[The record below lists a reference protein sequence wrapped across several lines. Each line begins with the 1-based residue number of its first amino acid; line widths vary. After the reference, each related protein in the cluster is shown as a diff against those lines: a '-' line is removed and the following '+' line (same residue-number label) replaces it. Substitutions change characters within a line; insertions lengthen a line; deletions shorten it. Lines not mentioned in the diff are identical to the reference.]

1 MTANFRLVANATETD
16 PREFAAQRI
25 GDRLTETG
33 FADSGRPEETH
44 NWAVTFWVEFA
55 HGEILDQP
63 LLYLFQIVMI
73 AIEDLLRLIVS
84 EVAFAQFRP
93 GQIGDRLD
101 IANNHRIF
109 RAGRG
114 NKTEPF

>member
-1 MTANFRLVANATETD
+1 MTANFRFVANATETD

-44 NWAVTFWVEFA
+44 DRAVTFRVELA
-55 HGEILDQP
+55 DREIFDEP
-63 LLYLFQIVMI
+63 LLYLLQIVVI
-73 AIEDLLRLIVS
+73 AVEDLLRLIEI
-84 EVAFAQFRP
+84 EVVFAEFRP
-93 GQIGDRLD
+93 GQIGNRLD
-101 IANNHRIF
+101 IADDHGIL

-114 NKTEPF
+114 NKIEPF

>member
-44 NWAVTFWVEFA
+44 DWAVTFRVEFA
-55 HGEILDQP
+55 DGEILDQP

-73 AIEDLLRLIVS
+73 AIEDLLRLIEI
-84 EVAFAQFRP
+84 EVVFAEFRP
-93 GQIGDRLD
+93 GKIGDRLD
-101 IANNHRIF
+101 IADDHGIL

-114 NKTEPF
+114 NKIEPS